1 MAGLGNPGTI
11 LGRHL
16 SPRFL
21 NLPGEGGQ
29 GWGTQTPGRGCQV
42 PGARLV
48 WPRGLEGR
56 PTGHGVALARA
67 MSSSWP
73 AGNRTTGM
81 KDWGAQSRTLLREG
95 SLTPGQPPCGR
106 ECCSHS
112 WNHLGRVT
120 DLELPL
126 LLIVHQTTEKVNF
139 IEFMPVP
146 PLEPETDPE
155 QSCLSQNT
163 QRVCVSNRG
172 RQSPEVWKP
181 HPQGLVKTDP
191 KGRPRSRN

>member
-1 MAGLGNPGTI
+1 MLFLSGPGGRGLAGLGNPGTI

-95 SLTPGQPPCGR
+95 SLTPGQPPLWPR
-106 ECCSHS
+106 M
-112 WNHLGRVT
+112 LQ
-120 DLELPL
+120 PL
-126 LLIVHQTTEKVNF
+126 LE
-139 IEFMPVP
+139 P
-146 PLEPETDPE
+146 PRPCHRPGAPASVDSPPNHREGQLH
-155 QSCLSQNT
+155 
-163 QRVCVSNRG
+163 RVYACSA
-172 RQSPEVWKP
+172 P
-181 HPQGLVKTDP
+181 
-191 KGRPRSRN
+191 